1 MSPVTVLLVD
11 DDEGVTFLNRFL
23 LESSGQ
29 NLIIQTAINGSEA
42 LKIIEQAGACP
53 DIILLDVNMPV
64 MDGFEFL
71 QALSE
76 KPQYYN
82 HATVYMLT
90 SSLRETDRDAAQ
102 KFSCVKKYLEKPLTE
117 EMVKALFV

>member
-1 MSPVTVLLVD
+1 MNPVTVLLVD
-11 DDEGVTFLNRFL
+11 DDEGVNFLNRFL
-23 LESSGQ
+23 LESSGRDFV
-29 NLIIQTAINGSEA
+29 IQTAINGSEA

-76 KPQYYN
+76 RPVYYDQAN
-82 HATVYMLT
+82 VYMLT
-90 SSLRETDRDAAQ
+90 SSLRETDRQAAT
-102 KFSCVKKYLEKPLTE
+102 KFSCVKRYLEKPLTQ
-117 EMVKALFV
+117 EMVKELPG

>member
-1 MSPVTVLLVD
+1 MKPVTVLLVD
-11 DDEGVTFLNRFL
+11 DDDGVTFLNRFL
-23 LESSGQ
+23 LESSGHD
-29 NLIIQTAINGSEA
+29 LVIQTAINGSEA

-76 KPQYYN
+76 RQVYFKTAN
-82 HATVYMLT
+82 VYMLT
-90 SSLRETDRDAAQ
+90 SSLRETDRQAAA
-102 KFSCVKKYLEKPLTE
+102 KFSCVKRYLEKPLTE
-117 EMVKALFV
+117 EMVKELLG

>member
-1 MSPVTVLLVD
+1 MKPVTVLLVD
-11 DDEGVTFLNRFL
+11 DDDGVTFLNRFL
-23 LESSGQ
+23 LESSGHD
-29 NLIIQTAINGSEA
+29 LVIQTAINGSEA

-76 KPQYYN
+76 RQVYFETAN
-82 HATVYMLT
+82 VYMLT
-90 SSLRETDRDAAQ
+90 SSLRETDRQTAA
-102 KFSCVKKYLEKPLTE
+102 KFSCVKRYLEKPLTE
-117 EMVKALFV
+117 EMVKELLG